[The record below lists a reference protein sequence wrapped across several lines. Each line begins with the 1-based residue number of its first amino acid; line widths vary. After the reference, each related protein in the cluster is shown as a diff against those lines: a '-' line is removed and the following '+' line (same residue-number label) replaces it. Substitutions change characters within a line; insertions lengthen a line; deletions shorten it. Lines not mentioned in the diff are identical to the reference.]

1 MENYKIGIKL
11 ADGSFY
17 PILEEGKPQSQK
29 IELTTVRDD
38 QTTVQLD
45 LYRSSSDNMEDA
57 EYVDTLLVE
66 NLLPRPKETP
76 TLNLKIEI
84 DSENV
89 LSASIEDCESGESSA
104 TKVSLVNLDSSER
117 TIVPDFSMIDTESS
131 DNEDS
136 DFLIENDEFAD
147 KSADIQEEA
156 VANDF
161 SEADDLNLD
170 NFEDVDE
177 LLSDEVESSQ
187 ENDSVDVVEENSEFE
202 ESALPMDDFVQDET
216 PVEVVSDD
224 VIEENIEEI
233 SEFENN
239 FVAEDPTIAPIDDMP
254 AFEEDTSVE
263 DSDEMSAM
271 PELDDMPVFEEDTS
285 AEDSDE
291 MSAMPELDDMPSFEE
306 DTSVED
312 SDEMSAMPELDDMPV
327 FEEDTSVE
335 ESDEMSVMPEL
346 DDMPSF
352 EEDTTSE
359 VSDELDEI
367 PDIDIPVEND
377 VSEENSFMSDSIL
390 GESNFDD
397 DIASSENE
405 FDSQETQI
413 SEEAFPDFSDIPTTQ
428 IDNDESD
435 LEKDDGFFGIG
446 NDYGDLGD
454 DMDIDDDMLETD
466 AFASNVDT
474 SGDLDDSIP
483 SPDLSFSDLYVDTLE
498 EESSENKRC
507 KIPVLICSL
516 CAVVCVIALLLIL
529 FLTPSKL
536 KGKDESSENSIWQKE
551 ETVVEE
557 VIPVPV
563 PTEPIVE
570 NIEPDVI
577 VEEEA
582 KEDEIVIVE
591 APVVTPKEPEIVEE
605 KLKGVEYKIK
615 WGDTLWD
622 IAGTYYKNP
631 WLYRFIADYN
641 NLENPDYI
649 ISGTIIT
656 IPPR

>member
-147 KSADIQEEA
+147 KSADIQEET

-216 PVEVVSDD
+216 PVEVVSDNI
-224 VIEENIEEI
+224 IEENIEEI

-254 AFEEDTSVE
+254 
-263 DSDEMSAM
+263 
-271 PELDDMPVFEEDTS
+271 
-285 AEDSDE
+285 
-291 MSAMPELDDMPSFEE
+291 
-306 DTSVED
+306 
-312 SDEMSAMPELDDMPV
+312 V

-335 ESDEMSVMPEL
+335 ESDEMSAMPEL

-428 IDNDESD
+428 IDNEESD

-563 PTEPIVE
+563 PTEPVIE
-570 NIEPDVI
+570 DTEPDVI

>member
-147 KSADIQEEA
+147 KSADIQEET

-216 PVEVVSDD
+216 PVEVVSDNI
-224 VIEENIEEI
+224 IEENIEEI

-254 AFEEDTSVE
+254 SFEEDTTSETSDEMSAMPDLDEMPSFEEDTSVE
-263 DSDEMSAM
+263 VSGEMSVM
-271 PELDDMPVFEEDTS
+271 PELDDMPVFEEES
-285 AEDSDE
+285 SVEVSDE
-291 MSAMPELDDMPSFEE
+291 MSSMPELDDMPSFEE
-306 DTSVED
+306 DTSVE
-312 SDEMSAMPELDDMPV
+312 
-327 FEEDTSVE
+327 
-335 ESDEMSVMPEL
+335 
-346 DDMPSF
+346 
-352 EEDTTSE
+352 
-359 VSDELDEI
+359 VSDELDDI

-428 IDNDESD
+428 IDNEESE

-446 NDYGDLGD
+446 NDYCDLGD